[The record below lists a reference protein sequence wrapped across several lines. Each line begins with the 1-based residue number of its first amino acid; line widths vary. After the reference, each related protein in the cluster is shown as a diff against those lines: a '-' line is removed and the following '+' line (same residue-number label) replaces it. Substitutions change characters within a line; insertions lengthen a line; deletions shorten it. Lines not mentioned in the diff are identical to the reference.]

1 MHISKKKKITKKQ
14 QKKKKKQVHYQY
26 NHPSRICLGC
36 IDGSIVILDN
46 FKNSQQSY
54 SILKLSNNESGSITT
69 LDISENGNFIATGY
83 EYGLIG
89 YWDI

>member
-1 MHISKKKKITKKQ
+1 
-14 QKKKKKQVHYQY
+14 
-26 NHPSRICLGC
+26 
-36 IDGSIVILDN
+36 VILDN